1 MANLILS
8 EAEKLFQIDKFT
20 GIDRRASDGA
30 RACRNFRV
38 LPDGSLEKREGYY
51 PIMRLP
57 GVPRAVWCGNVFG
70 TEKIFCLIDNV
81 VYEVD
86 PEDNGGIVL
95 GSVSGVDGKA
105 DFFYCRGGLYL
116 VDGEDLYSVSHE
128 GVVKDSGY
136 VPIYGRDWPGSTL
149 GKINEPINFLS
160 DKIIV
165 HFKLMDT
172 YFYYLE
178 LGIKCS
184 EILSCTLN
192 GVPLEGQ
199 TELVDEGRR
208 IKITGVVPSECEM
221 CFLLRLDESMYRRN
235 ELMGVTRAAQGGG
248 DSDSGVILFGGN
260 NPSRVFARRDVDE
273 SSYLMSSSI
282 VPESTEMY
290 FPVSDA
296 LLLGDGRE
304 GVTAITPYGDKM
316 LIFTETGAWQG
327 DFSGK
332 KVPKITRVS
341 DGVGCSAPLGAI
353 AGKYAYSVTPNGV
366 FRWTSVGSGG
376 CKVEC
381 ISAPISEL
389 FSPGFHRSAVSCYSP
404 LHGEVWFAD
413 SDSDDHTV
421 FVYREDSG
429 NWYTFDPI
437 YTDRFFTLQG
447 RTAMLYEKY
456 LLGFLDRYREDVVF
470 GGMGFSGPIKAEY
483 VSGDF
488 DFSMPG
494 RKKKIRWVMSQS
506 YLDGEGIGIAVCTDR
521 IKKPSLVSV
530 KRKESGKGITYS
542 DSRINTG
549 RFERMN
555 FSITASERGKVR
567 VDKLFFSVF
576 K

>member
-1 MANLILS
+1 MSNLILS
-8 EAEKLFQIDKFT
+8 EAEKLFEVGKFP
-20 GIDRRASDGA
+20 GVDRRTAVGA
-30 RACRNFRV
+30 RTCRNFRI

-51 PIMRLP
+51 PITTLP

-70 TEKIFCLIDNV
+70 TEKIFCLIDNL

-86 PEDNGGIVL
+86 PEGDGDLIL
-95 GSVSGVDGKA
+95 GSVSSVDGRA

-136 VPIYGRDWPGSTL
+136 VSIYGRDWPGAAL

-165 HFKLMDT
+165 HYKLMDT

-192 GVPLEGQ
+192 GVSIEGRA
-199 TELVDEGRR
+199 ELVDDGRR
-208 IKITGVVPSECEM
+208 IKITNVVPSECEL
-221 CFLLRLDESMYRRN
+221 CFLLRLDESAYRRN
-235 ELMGVTRAAQGGG
+235 ELMGVTRVAQGGG

-273 SSYLMSSSI
+273 SSYFMSSS
-282 VPESTEMY
+282 VAPESTEMY
-290 FPVSDA
+290 FPVSDS

-304 GVTAITPYGDKM
+304 SVTAITPYGDKM
-316 LIFTETGAWQG
+316 LLFTETGAWQG

-332 KVPKITRVS
+332 KAPKITRVS

-381 ISAPISEL
+381 ISAPISGL
-389 FSPGFHRSAVSCYSP
+389 FSAGFLRGAVSCYSP

-413 SDSDDHTV
+413 PDSEDHTV

-429 NWYTFDPI
+429 NWYTFDPV
-437 YTDRFFTLQG
+437 YTDRFFTLEG
-447 RTAMLYEKY
+447 RIVMLYEKY
-456 LLGFLDRYREDVVF
+456 LLGFFARYREDIVF
-470 GGMGFSGPIKAEY
+470 ANMGSSGPIKAEY
-483 VSGDF
+483 VSGDH
-488 DFSMPG
+488 DFSLPG
-494 RKKKIRWVMSQS
+494 RKKKIRRVMSQS

-521 IKKPSLVSV
+521 MKKPSSVSV
-530 KRKESGKGITYS
+530 APKSDGKGITYS

-555 FSITASERGKVR
+555 FSITAFDRGKVR
-567 VDKLFFSVF
+567 VDKLSFAVF